1 MNSVVL
7 PDAILTEILAERLSV
22 RCFYP
27 SALPASVSCFHFVL
41 FINILVSLL
50 RYCWFRDRKGI
61 PFVVKCPTVLF
72 FWHRLAYAYVVSQPQ
87 YSIYCLG
94 LSANRNWY
102 ALILSTQ
109 VV

>member
-27 SALPASVSCFHFVL
+27 SALPASVSSFHFVL

-72 FWHRLAYAYVVSQPQ
+72 FGTGWHMLTS
-87 YSIYCLG
+87 
-94 LSANRNWY
+94 SANH
-102 ALILSTQ
+102 STAFTA
-109 VV
+109 